1 MIHFSV
7 RNIAFAA
14 LAASAVALGSCSE
27 SESALPAA
35 GDITMRLSVDTGT
48 APGVSR
54 AGEPDYFEG
63 SSGDFEKVRTLR
75 VIILRGVTDG
85 NHKGTVEA
93 NRLVATNEQ
102 GYPTG
107 NLEFKV
113 RDNEYK
119 RVYLIANEASI
130 VSPLGKDTPTT
141 EFLDSFEEGKELDTN
156 VFADWTASAPGSNP
170 NISGNLFSDTP
181 GVVGLPMTEWFDVP
195 VLRTSPGRTDGPAAK
210 DGVSISV
217 HLFMTRAAA
226 KASFNVKVSDDYRA
240 KGSNITAIRL
250 NGVNFNEYVFP
261 RDAVY
266 QPQKL
271 VTPEP
276 GENGIV
282 NRYIT
287 SFKSYPR
294 SVRGG
299 SNITLQKLKIPVKA
313 GTDFTTAAVYFPESK
328 FEDADGRFTVE
339 VLLDGDAGNTQWLKA
354 QPLVDNILNISG
366 YEAVARNT
374 HLRIEIGFGDNG
386 SLTWQ
391 AIVAPYNSVELKPGF
406 GI

>member
-75 VIILRGVTDG
+75 VIILRGVTVG

-282 NRYIT
+282 NRYI
-287 SFKSYPR
+287 
-294 SVRGG
+294 
-299 SNITLQKLKIPVKA
+299 VKA

>member
-1 MIHFSV
+1 
-7 RNIAFAA
+7 
-14 LAASAVALGSCSE
+14 
-27 SESALPAA
+27 
-35 GDITMRLSVDTGT
+35 
-48 APGVSR
+48 
-54 AGEPDYFEG
+54 
-63 SSGDFEKVRTLR
+63 
-75 VIILRGVTDG
+75 
-85 NHKGTVEA
+85 
-93 NRLVATNEQ
+93 
-102 GYPTG
+102 
-107 NLEFKV
+107 
-113 RDNEYK
+113 
-119 RVYLIANEASI
+119 
-130 VSPLGKDTPTT
+130 
-141 EFLDSFEEGKELDTN
+141 
-156 VFADWTASAPGSNP
+156 
-170 NISGNLFSDTP
+170 
-181 GVVGLPMTEWFDVP
+181 
-195 VLRTSPGRTDGPAAK
+195 
-210 DGVSISV
+210 
-217 HLFMTRAAA
+217 MTRAAA

-287 SFKSYPR
+287 SFESYPR

>member
-170 NISGNLFSDTP
+170 NISGNL
-181 GVVGLPMTEWFDVP
+181 
-195 VLRTSPGRTDGPAAK
+195 
-210 DGVSISV
+210 
-217 HLFMTRAAA
+217 
-226 KASFNVKVSDDYRA
+226 
-240 KGSNITAIRL
+240 
-250 NGVNFNEYVFP
+250 
-261 RDAVY
+261 
-266 QPQKL
+266 
-271 VTPEP
+271 
-276 GENGIV
+276 
-282 NRYIT
+282 
-287 SFKSYPR
+287 
-294 SVRGG
+294 
-299 SNITLQKLKIPVKA
+299 
-313 GTDFTTAAVYFPESK
+313 
-328 FEDADGRFTVE
+328 
-339 VLLDGDAGNTQWLKA
+339 
-354 QPLVDNILNISG
+354 
-366 YEAVARNT
+366 
-374 HLRIEIGFGDNG
+374 
-386 SLTWQ
+386 
-391 AIVAPYNSVELKPGF
+391 
-406 GI
+406 